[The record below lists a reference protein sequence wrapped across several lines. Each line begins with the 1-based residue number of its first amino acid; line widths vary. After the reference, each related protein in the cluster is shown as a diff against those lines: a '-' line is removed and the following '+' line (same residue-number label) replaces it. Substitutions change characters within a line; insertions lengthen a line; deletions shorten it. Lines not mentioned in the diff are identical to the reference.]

1 MGLVSASDRSSMIL
15 DLLLLPFAAP
25 DHANEVP
32 SSRLTPGL
40 RRNVNGT
47 NFLSTTRNQHIPQV
61 RASPIA
67 VASAFGVYVMSCH
80 D

>member
-25 DHANEVP
+25 DHAIEVP

-61 RASPIA
+61 RAAPIA
-67 VASAFGVYVMSCH
+67 RAPVLGMYVI
-80 D
+80 